1 MSSIFNDQDKN
12 ELLRRIEKVAPSSS
26 AVWGKMNANQMLSHC
41 CEGLKMTTGALKPR
55 RVPFPINVL
64 GKLLKNK
71 VLGAG
76 EFRRNSPTAPELTI
90 TDTRDFEQEKG
101 LLIAAVNELHAK
113 GEAGI
118 KEEIHPFFGK
128 MTQKEWGILNY
139 KHLDHHLRQFGA

>member
-12 ELLRRIEKVAPSSS
+12 ELLRRIEKVAPSSP

-41 CEGLKMTTGALKPR
+41 SEGLKMTTGALKPR

-64 GKLLKNK
+64 GRLLKNK

-101 LLIAAVNELHAK
+101 RLIAAVNELYAK